1 MNMSVTPSAS
11 ISPLEAAR
19 PTPQTVVNSQSMFSN
34 GLQTMQNIMLQLTQ
48 SGNELFVQMN
58 KKSEIARD
66 AQDKANLI
74 EGVMAN
80 LKKPTDTL
88 ALPESAVVYMRANN
102 ILVDG
107 KTIDEFVAAKAGAQ
121 ASLDTLAGK
130 IAAVGSDGM
139 QTGSWQ
145 EVLQYMDDN
154 DIKVEGQKATDYVWS
169 LPEVGNTSGQKVSVE
184 HMNTLRQA
192 LADSM
197 NFDKGDLMMVKS
209 SLETVAGRA
218 TDFNQQSQLKL
229 QQVMQN
235 YSTSNQ
241 LTQSMQSMLAEMT
254 KGTASAIR

>member
-1 MNMSVTPSAS
+1 MDPIVNKFTPVNSLGSVQ
-11 ISPLEAAR
+11 
-19 PTPQTVVNSQSMFSN
+19 PTPQSIVNSQSMFSN

-48 SGNELFVQMN
+48 SGNDLFAQMN

-66 AQDKANLI
+66 AQEKANLV
-74 EGVMAN
+74 EGVMAK
-80 LKKPTDTL
+80 LDK
-88 ALPESAVVYMRANN
+88 PESKGELPPSVIDYMKANN

-107 KTIDEFVAAKAGAQ
+107 KTIDEFME
-121 ASLDTLAGK
+121 GK
-130 IAAVGSDGM
+130 GGK
-139 QTGSWQ
+139 
-145 EVLQYMDDN
+145 L
-154 DIKVEGQKATDYVWS
+154 
-169 LPEVGNTSGQKVSVE
+169 
-184 HMNTLRQA
+184 
-192 LADSM
+192 
-197 NFDKGDLMMVKS
+197 DKGDLMMVKS